1 MTPSDILKNCFGYDS
16 FRPVQEK
23 IIQSILAGHDVL
35 AVMPTG
41 AGKSICFQV
50 PALMFPFGTVI
61 ISPLISLMKDQ
72 VEALSA
78 QGIPASFVNSTISR
92 EEAIQRLRELYTG
105 RLKLLYMAPE
115 KLEPSYFTECLRQ
128 VPLSMV
134 VIDEAHCVSQWGH
147 DFRPSYCR
155 IHSFLEGLPERPVI
169 GAFTATATPA
179 VAEDI
184 KSSLGLAEA
193 DEFRTGL
200 DRPNLSFRVIHDVDK
215 KKLILR
221 YVKTHRQESGIIYC
235 ATRKAVDEVYAL
247 LMQAGIAAGRYHA
260 GMDDNERRQAQED
273 FSYDRVPVM
282 AATNAFGMGID
293 KSNVRYVIHYQM
305 PRSLEAYYQEAGRA
319 GRDGASAECLLLYH
333 GQDPVIQRYLIEKSE
348 LPEEQERLEYERL
361 NRMLDYC
368 QTSSCLRNFILTYF
382 GEHPK
387 EPCGHCGNCETA
399 AGRVRMTDTAGLVF
413 RTVVSAGERFGVSVI
428 ADILKGSR
436 SKKIQDMGLQTI
448 PTYGK
453 LGKEKLPHIKS
464 LIHQY
469 IADGYL
475 LRQGDPYPVLKLCGK
490 SREVLEGKAEVYGFA
505 PGAEE
510 VIADTAVER
519 TGTALKAAEQG
530 LFEALRKLRLQI
542 ASEEKVPPFVI
553 FSDATLEEMADSKPD
568 TEQELSRIKGVGTF
582 KLQKYGL
589 RFLKEISSF
598 GKNQGQKK
606 KDISEKEENVFPI
619 QGNGMNES
627 SGENLEEENFLYH
640 FLCRIRKETAARE
653 GVLPYRVFSDAVL
666 HDMAHI
672 RPRSQEAMMGIRGIG
687 PARWERYG
695 SFFLKAL
702 AEAEKE
708 EKEAIC
714 QTEHFT
720 SGAFLLYLEHVR
732 TQIACTEGI
741 SPDEVCSPKILEKL
755 AAEPDGREDEIA
767 GQSKSPVSQSFLQAV
782 REYRKNRDDAEEIT
796 TAKRRKHFI

>member
-23 IIQSILAGHDVL
+23 IIHSILEGHDVL

-50 PALMFPFGTVI
+50 PALMLPFGTVI

-72 VEALSA
+72 VETLSA

-92 EEAIQRLRELYTG
+92 EESIERLRKLYTG
-105 RLKLLYMAPE
+105 QLKLLYMAPE

-155 IHSFLEGLPERPVI
+155 IHSFLEALPKRPVI
-169 GAFTATATPA
+169 GAFTATATLA

-184 KSSLGLAEA
+184 KSSLGLEEA

-200 DRPNLSFRVIHDVDK
+200 DRPNLFFRVIHDVDK
-215 KKLILR
+215 KKMILR
-221 YVKTHRQESGIIYC
+221 YVKAHRKESGIIYC
-235 ATRKAVDEVYAL
+235 ATRKAVDEIYTMLV
-247 LMQAGIAAGRYHA
+247 QAGTSAGRYHA
-260 GMDDNERRQAQED
+260 GMDDNDRRQAQED
-273 FSYDRVPVM
+273 FSYDRVPVI

-319 GRDGASAECLLLYH
+319 GRDGAAAECLLLYH
-333 GQDPVIQRYLIEKSE
+333 AQDPVIQRYLIEKSE

-382 GEHPK
+382 GEHPDQ
-387 EPCGHCGNCETA
+387 PCGHCGNCETA

-413 RTVVSAGERFGVSVI
+413 RTVASAGERFGVSLI
-428 ADILKGSR
+428 ADILKGSHTR
-436 SKKIQDMGLQTI
+436 KIRDMGLHLL

-469 IADGYL
+469 AADGYL
-475 LRQGDPYPVLKLCGK
+475 QRQGEPYPVLKLCPK
-490 SREVLEGKAEVYGFA
+490 ARQVLEGHAEVYGFA
-505 PGAEE
+505 PGAED

-519 TGTALKAAEQG
+519 TGAVMKAADKE
-530 LFEALRKLRLQI
+530 LFDALRKLRL
-542 ASEEKVPPFVI
+542 AMAAEEKIPPFVI
-553 FSDATLEEMADSKPD
+553 FSDATLEEMADKKPD
-568 TEQELSRIKGVGTF
+568 SEEKLSSVKGVGTF
-582 KLQKYGL
+582 KLQKYGP
-589 RFLKEISSF
+589 RFLQEIALYIK
-598 GKNQGQKK
+598 KNNHPA
-606 KDISEKEENVFPI
+606 SEKTENSPAVPQGETHENSRKKERKEE
-619 QGNGMNES
+619 
-627 SGENLEEENFLYH
+627 FLFR
-640 FLCRIRKETAARE
+640 FLCRTRSQAAVRE
-653 GVLPYRVFSDAVL
+653 GVPPYRLFSDAAL
-666 HDMAHI
+666 HDMACL
-672 RPRSQEAMMGIRGIG
+672 RPRCREDMMKIRGIG

-695 SFFLKAL
+695 PLFLQAL
-702 AEAEKE
+702 QEGERQGKE
-708 EKEAIC
+708 SDC
-714 QTEHFT
+714 QTDHFT
-720 SGAFLLYLEHVR
+720 AGAFLLYLEHVR
-732 TQIACTEGI
+732 LHIAHAEGVI
-741 SPDEVCSPKILEKL
+741 PDQVCSEDILKKL
-755 AAEPDGREDEIA
+755 AEEPDGCTDECWTEVPSRFVPA
-767 GQSKSPVSQSFLQAV
+767 LRRAV
-782 REYRKNRDDAEEIT
+782 QQYRQKG
-796 TAKRRKHFI
+796 